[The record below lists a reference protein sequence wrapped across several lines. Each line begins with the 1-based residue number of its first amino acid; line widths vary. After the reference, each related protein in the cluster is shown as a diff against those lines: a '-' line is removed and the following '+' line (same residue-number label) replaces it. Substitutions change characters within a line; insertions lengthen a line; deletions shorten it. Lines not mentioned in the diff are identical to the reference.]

1 MVRDKLMKKFP
12 FLRNRSNKSIEKTA
26 DSFMDLSNKIWAA
39 IYVSFVALPVAGV
52 VKTMFEVDSELPSL
66 EYLSQ
71 FIEVNLLFLLGI
83 LGFGAFM
90 AIKFRSWA
98 LDLYDALQ
106 G

>member
-1 MVRDKLMKKFP
+1 MEREKLMKKFP

-39 IYVSFVALPVAGV
+39 IFVSVVTLPIAGIL
-52 VKTMFEVDSELPSL
+52 KTMFEVGGELPSL

-71 FIEVNLLFLLGI
+71 FVEVNFFLLLFI
-83 LGFGAFM
+83 LGVGALM
-90 AIKFRSWA
+90 AIKFRAWA
-98 LDLYDALQ
+98 LDLYDVLQ